1 MKSRSLLGVVFLLA
15 SLAQAAAGEGDWHA
29 RCELAGHT
37 LRLSFV
43 AASGDADQADMNV
56 NVQVNG
62 GSAMQLPLAKGYYRP
77 RGVVANQPS
86 LCDRVGAFLLQD
98 QVHLAEPPR
107 LLLWLS
113 VDDRPG
119 WDLLSL
125 VLLDLEAGRLLDH
138 SERIAPIKDPDGRQ
152 RLALRIYPDHVLTR
166 LQRRWLHD
174 TGTDSA
180 ENSIEDWYRVEIRAG
195 QIRGRWGD

>member
-1 MKSRSLLGVVFLLA
+1 MLLIA
-15 SLAQAAAGEGDWHA
+15 SQARAGEGDWEA

-43 AASGDADQADMNV
+43 SASGDADLADMD
-56 NVQVNG
+56 VQVQVDG
-62 GSAMQLPLAKGYYRP
+62 GSAMPLPLAKGYYRP
-77 RGVVANQPS
+77 RGVVANQRS
-86 LCDRVGAFLLQD
+86 LCDRVGAYLLQD
-98 QVHLAEPPR
+98 QVHAAEPAR

-119 WDLLSL
+119 WDQLSL
-125 VLLDLEAGRLLDH
+125 VLLDLEAGKVLDR

-152 RLALRIYPDHVLTR
+152 RLALRIAPDHVLTR

-195 QIRGRWGD
+195 RIRGRWAESGITPP